1 MAYISKTGL
10 RPNTVLTNGSDSIS
24 FIETPCTYQQT
35 YIQYITEYFN
45 IVTGLFDN
53 TKTMIYFESGES
65 LLINQSYAITSAEL
79 IALNP

>member
-1 MAYISKTGL
+1 MGYISKTGL
-10 RPNTVLTNGSDSIS
+10 RPNIVLANGSESIS

-53 TKTMIYFESGES
+53 TKTMIYFEGGTS
-65 LLINQSYAITSAEL
+65 LLINQSYSTTATEL
-79 IALNP
+79 IALN